1 MPERVVVD
9 VCAKDNTPDPQKTSA
24 SSNAFIEENILPPGP
39 NFDLLV
45 EFGECYHYWIPQ
57 DNFTST
63 KTKGADGSALP
74 DGFAR
79 YLRLAL
85 RLGEATEYSFALLST
100 TTITQRRLLIATS
113 IGLVVGTFRCCHN
126 LAIG

>member
-9 VCAKDNTPDPQKTSA
+9 VCAKDNTADAQKTSA
-24 SSNAFIEENILPPGP
+24 RSSAFFKEYIVPPVQI
-39 NFDLLV
+39 FDLLV

-74 DGFAR
+74 TGSLVTCEWHRDWAR
-79 YLRLAL
+79 
-85 RLGEATEYSFALLST
+85 
-100 TTITQRRLLIATS
+100 
-113 IGLVVGTFRCCHN
+113 
-126 LAIG
+126 